1 MSLDIELINDT
12 PIIKRKTG
20 VFVRKNGKTVELSE
34 SEVKEKYP
42 DSNIT
47 EYVVETNIVYS
58 SNITHNLNR
67 MADAVGLYECIWNP
81 DENNI
86 NTAKELI
93 DVLREGLHLLKL
105 EPEKYQQFNPVN
117 GWGNYDI
124 FIEFVSNYLDACYEY
139 PNAKIE
145 VSR

>member
-34 SEVKEKYP
+34 SEIKEKYP

-58 SNITHNLNR
+58 SNITHNLTR
-67 MADAVGLYECIWNP
+67 MADVVGLYECIWNP
-81 DENNI
+81 DKNNI
-86 NTAKELI
+86 NIAKELI

-124 FIEFVSNYLDACYEY
+124 FIFSSQERYCLYSSLLPISIYL
-139 PNAKIE
+139 
-145 VSR
+145 

>member
-58 SNITHNLNR
+58 SNITHNLSR
-67 MADAVGLYECIWNP
+67 MPSSA
-81 DENNI
+81 
-86 NTAKELI
+86 
-93 DVLREGLHLLKL
+93 
-105 EPEKYQQFNPVN
+105 
-117 GWGNYDI
+117 
-124 FIEFVSNYLDACYEY
+124 
-139 PNAKIE
+139 
-145 VSR
+145 